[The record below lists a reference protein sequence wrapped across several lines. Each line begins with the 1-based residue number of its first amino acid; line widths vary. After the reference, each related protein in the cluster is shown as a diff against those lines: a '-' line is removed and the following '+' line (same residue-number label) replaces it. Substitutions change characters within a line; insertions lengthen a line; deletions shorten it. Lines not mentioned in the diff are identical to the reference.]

1 MDPIAGLFGLLV
13 LGFYIWLVFVVPA
26 QMASR
31 RGRSA
36 FAWLLVSIFLSP
48 FLAIALLLVLANT
61 RTARQA

>member
-13 LGFYIWLVFVVPA
+13 LGVYIWLVFVLPA

-31 RGRSA
+31 RARRA
-36 FAWLLVSIFLSP
+36 LAWLLVSIFLSP
-48 FLAIALLLVLANT
+48 FLAIALLLVRANT